1 MDLLNPNVKT
11 LSYLSGFWMLIK
23 RIVTDKA
30 VLIMTDNQLWA
41 SFPPPSLSLC
51 FFTTAFCFGQEFAEN
66 TQIAEHVA

>member
-1 MDLLNPNVKT
+1 MKT

-41 SFPPPSLSLC
+41 SFPLLL
-51 FFTTAFCFGQEFAEN
+51 FLFAFLQLMQFCFGQEFAEN